1 MNEEKTSHRL
11 NNIRFVCIL
20 CARGMRRVSNVRG
33 QSYCKRQPPFSALFY
48 SSEQIAHRGFCKR
61 FENPHFAER
70 GLSFSITKIDLWS
83 CANRRTIFR
92 EGFESLTLGVL
103 FFSPR
108 SFSLNNVYLIMVSIV
123 GATFPALRKLT
134 DFQ

>member
-1 MNEEKTSHRL
+1 MKEKRATGWITSDL
-11 NNIRFVCIL
+11 CIFFVRAE
-20 CARGMRRVSNVRG
+20 CAESPTWEVQR
-33 QSYCKRQPPFSALFY
+33 FSALFY

-92 EGFESLTLGVL
+92 EGFESLTFGVL